1 MVRLQFDRLII
12 WAGEVDGKAEKI
24 NSSSFSQPQV
34 QGVPL
39 THVQDLKAIYRHIQ
53 TVQKTTLLLLMI
65 TRKKLTSVRDAK
77 DHLIP
82 FASELLSP
90 SSCLQ

>member
-39 THVQDLKAIYRHIQ
+39 THVQDLKAMYHHIQ
-53 TVQKTTLLLLMI
+53 TVQKTILLII
-65 TRKKLTSVRDAK
+65 TRKKLTSVREAK

-82 FASELLSP
+82 FDSELLSP